1 MKKYVPLILV
11 LFIFSCGV
19 NKKNESKQSFDKKS
33 IVPKDTQT
41 SAKDGGYGFEE
52 IYKDLGYETYILP
65 EEDYKY
71 FGSTCLL
78 YTSPSPRDAT
88 LSRMP
93 SSA

>member
-11 LFIFSCGV
+11 LFIFSCGG

-71 FGSTCLL
+71 FGSTEAIKGGHLKHI
-78 YTSPSPRDAT
+78 
-88 LSRMP
+88 LSLIHI
-93 SSA
+93 